1 MAQIPIFMDITE
13 KRCVVAGG
21 GKVALRK
28 IETLLAFGG
37 NIFVVAPS
45 VSEEIKQLEGV
56 TWEEREY
63 ERKDLETA
71 VLVIA
76 ATDNQSVNHNIAKD
90 AKEKNVLV
98 NVVNIPKESSFF
110 FPAYTKRGD
119 VVVACSSGGKAPVV
133 AQYIKK
139 KTALEMTEQLEEA
152 NDFLGAIRPQVKKKI
167 AEVEKRRQVYQEL
180 LKIALTEKRKLTQED
195 VDRVVNVHTRDEL

>member
-13 KRCVVAGG
+13 KRCLVAGG

-28 IETLLAFGG
+28 IKALLEFGG
-37 NIFVVAPS
+37 NVFVVAPS
-45 VSEEIKQLEGV
+45 VSEEIKQLRGV
-56 TWEEREY
+56 TWEERKY
-63 ERKDLETA
+63 EKKDLEKA
-71 VLVIA
+71 VLAIA
-76 ATDNQSVNHNIAKD
+76 ATDNQNVNHNIAKD
-90 AKEKNVLV
+90 AKEKHVLV

-119 VVVACSSGGKAPVV
+119 IVAACSSGGKAPIV

-139 KTALEMTEQLEEA
+139 KTELEMTEQLEEV
-152 NDFLGAIRPQVKKKI
+152 NDFLGEIRPQVKKKI

-180 LKIALTEKRKLTQED
+180 LKIALTEERKLTQED
-195 VDRVVNVHTRDEL
+195 VDRVILHLSIL

>member
-28 IETLLAFGG
+28 IKTLLAFGG
-37 NIFVVAPS
+37 NVFVVAPS
-45 VSEEIKQLEGV
+45 VSKEIKQLEGV

-63 ERKDLETA
+63 EKKDLETA

-76 ATDNQSVNHNIAKD
+76 ATDNQNVNHNIAKD
-90 AKEKNVLV
+90 AKNVLV

-180 LKIALTEKRKLTQED
+180 LKIALTEERKLTQKD
-195 VDRVVNVHTRDEL
+195 VDSVINNCEDKS

>member
-28 IETLLAFGG
+28 IKTLLAFGG
-37 NIFVVAPS
+37 NVFVVAPS

-63 ERKDLETA
+63 EKKDLETA

-76 ATDNQSVNHNIAKD
+76 ATDNQNVNHNIAKD

-119 VVVACSSGGKAPVV
+119 IVAACSYCG
-133 AQYIKK
+133 
-139 KTALEMTEQLEEA
+139 
-152 NDFLGAIRPQVKKKI
+152 
-167 AEVEKRRQVYQEL
+167 
-180 LKIALTEKRKLTQED
+180 
-195 VDRVVNVHTRDEL
+195 